1 MQTYNYC
8 VNTPNG
14 LLSDGMWVFRDDG
27 MPKPQF
33 TSLPTSPTLC
43 RPTVIPMNVSLLWF
57 YICCVKPCEIQAFY
71 VCKLCFISPFDPPA
85 LYYLISEPAAE
96 NQQVTAP
103 QMSVFVS
110 LKFEVLEVV

>member
-1 MQTYNYC
+1 
-8 VNTPNG
+8 
-14 LLSDGMWVFRDDG
+14 

-43 RPTVIPMNVSLLWF
+43 DFYECVLTVILHLL
-57 YICCVKPCEIQAFY
+57 CEAMWDPSAY
-71 VCKLCFISPFDPPA
+71 VCKLCFSSPFDPSA
-85 LYYLISEPAAE
+85 LYYLISEPTAE